1 MTDDFFDKAE
11 AETKTAHEAGT
22 ADRNPAIKWSEPRIA
37 RLLLQDARVQQ
48 LKDGTMKYLLT
59 VQDLED
65 GGTYTLWMGD
75 AGDSPVMLTN
85 GWWDATP
92 AIGSKVMINYN
103 GKKLAPESGYS
114 YGLFEVRAEVN
125 DPTYWVELAKS
136 KRAKLELAQVT
147 AIDNAGSQAGGVSI
161 NDLPDAF

>member
-1 MTDDFFDKAE
+1 MADDFFDNAE
-11 AETKTAHEAGT
+11 KDTKQAHEQGT

-37 RLLLQDARVQQ
+37 RLLLKEARIQP

-59 VQDLED
+59 VTDLDD
-65 GGTYTLWMGD
+65 GGDYTLWMGD

-85 GWWDATP
+85 GWWDASP
-92 AIGSKVMINYN
+92 AIGSKVMVNYN

-125 DPTYWVELAKS
+125 DHPYWVGLAKA
-136 KRAKLELAQVT
+136 KRAKLELAQT
-147 AIDNAGSQAGGVSI
+147 NAIDTAGSQAGGVSI
-161 NDLPDAF
+161 DDLPDAF

>member
-1 MTDDFFDKAE
+1 
-11 AETKTAHEAGT
+11 
-22 ADRNPAIKWSEPRIA
+22 
-37 RLLLQDARVQQ
+37 
-48 LKDGTMKYLLT
+48 
-59 VQDLED
+59 
-65 GGTYTLWMGD
+65 
-75 AGDSPVMLTN
+75 
-85 GWWDATP
+85 
-92 AIGSKVMINYN
+92 
-103 GKKLAPESGYS
+103 LAPESGYS